1 MMKRI
6 WAICSFELK
15 KLLKKPQSYI
25 LMFGMPLLFTL
36 LFGGLIGE
44 SSTAKITIGFVDGDN
59 TTMSKSLHNS
69 LVDNNLF
76 TIKNMSQAEA
86 VQKVK
91 DKKLTGFLE
100 IPKGFQN
107 MMVADSQSKVNFK
120 HSADFT
126 STSMV
131 DQIVSNALSKI
142 SIETKA
148 STVWGN
154 YSHQSWDGMYK
165 ILDQQSAGSDAAIK
179 KVSVTKNTQRQ
190 EMGGNSARSAGFSI
204 MFVMIVMM
212 SVTGVLLEARKNGV
226 WSRLLS
232 TPTAKFEIMAGYFLS
247 FFLIGWIQFGVLMAA
262 SSLLFGVQWGNVAGI
277 VVLVSALLLCVVGLG
292 LFISGFVKTAEQQ
305 SALGSVIITA
315 TCMLG
320 GVYWPLDIVPTF
332 MQKIADFVP
341 QTWAMR
347 GFTELIAR
355 GGTVTDIIGPVCVL
369 LAFAVTFLVVGMTRI
384 RYE

>member
-6 WAICSFELK
+6 WAICTFELK
-15 KLLKKPQSYI
+15 KLLKKSQSYI

-36 LFGGLIGE
+36 LFGGLTGD

-59 TTMSKSLHNS
+59 TLMSKSFHNS
-69 LVDNNLF
+69 LGDNDLF
-76 TIKNMSQAEA
+76 TLKKMSHDEA
-86 VQKVK
+86 VQQIK
-91 DKKLTGFLE
+91 DKKLVGFLE
-100 IPKGFQN
+100 ISKGFQEKV
-107 MMVADSQSKVNFK
+107 VAESQPKVTFK

-131 DQIVSNALSKI
+131 NQIVLNALSKI
-142 SIETKA
+142 AIETKA
-148 STVWGN
+148 STVWSN

-165 ILDQQSAGSDAAIK
+165 KLDQQSAGTASAIQ
-179 KVSVTKNTQRQ
+179 KVSITKNTQKQ
-190 EMGGNSARSAGFSI
+190 EMGGMSARSAGFSI

-212 SVTGVLLEARKNGV
+212 SVTGVLLDARKTGV

-232 TPTAKFEIMAGYFLS
+232 TPTSRFEIMAGYFLS

-262 SSLLFGVQWGNVAGI
+262 SSLFFGVHWGNLAGI

-320 GVYWPLDIVPTF
+320 GVYWPLDIVPAF
-332 MQKIADFVP
+332 MQKMADFIP

-355 GGTVTDIIGPVCVL
+355 GGNVSDIIAPVCVL
-369 LAFAVTFLVVGMTRI
+369 LAFAATFLVVGMTRI

>member
-1 MMKRI
+1 MKRI

-15 KLLKKPQSYI
+15 RLFSKPQSYI

-36 LFGGLIGE
+36 LFGGLSGD
-44 SSTAKITIGFVDGDN
+44 SSAEKVKIGFVDMDHSM
-59 TTMSKSLHNS
+59 MSKSLHDS
-69 LVDNNLF
+69 LMNNNLF
-76 TIKNMSQAEA
+76 TLKEMGNNVA
-86 VQKVK
+86 VQQLK
-91 DKKLTGFLE
+91 DKKITGFLK
-100 IPKGFQN
+100 ISKGFQDGVLSEGSPRV
-107 MMVADSQSKVNFK
+107 MFK
-120 HSADFT
+120 HSPDFT

-142 SIETKA
+142 AIETKA
-148 STVWGN
+148 SAVWSS
-154 YSHQSWDGMYK
+154 YSHKSWDEMYSK
-165 ILDQQSAGSDAAIK
+165 LDQQASASAIK
-179 KVSVTKNTQRQ
+179 KISISKNAQQQ
-190 EMGGNSARSAGFSI
+190 EMGGISARSAGFSI
-204 MFVMIVMM
+204 MFVMIMMM
-212 SVTGVLLEARKNGV
+212 SVTGVLLEARKTGV

-232 TPTAKFEIMAGYFLS
+232 APASKFKIMAGYFLS

-262 SSLLFGVQWGNVAGI
+262 SALLFGVQWGNITGI
-277 VVLVSALLLCVVGLG
+277 LILVTALLLCVVGLG

-305 SALGSVIITA
+305 SAMGSVIITA

-332 MQKIADFVP
+332 MQKAADFVP

-355 GGTVTDIIGPVCVL
+355 GGTAVDIIGPVCVL
-369 LAFAVTFLVVGMTRI
+369 LAFAITFLAVGMARI

>member
-1 MMKRI
+1 MKRI

-15 KLLKKPQSYI
+15 RLLKKPQSYI

-36 LFGGLIGE
+36 LFGGLTGD
-44 SSTAKITIGFVDGDN
+44 SSSSKVTIGYVDGDK
-59 TTMSKSLHNS
+59 TLMSKSLLDS
-69 LVDNNLF
+69 LGGNDLF
-76 TIKNMSQAEA
+76 TLKEMSHDEA
-86 VQKVK
+86 VQQIK
-91 DKKLTGFLE
+91 DKKLVGFLQVS
-100 IPKGFQN
+100 KGFQDKV
-107 MMVADSQSKVNFK
+107 VADSQPKVIFK

-131 DQIVSNALSKI
+131 NQIVSNALSKI
-142 SIETKA
+142 AIETKA
-148 STVWGN
+148 STVWSS

-165 ILDQQSAGSDAAIK
+165 KLDQQSAVTTSAIQ
-179 KVSVTKNTQRQ
+179 KVSITKNTQKQ
-190 EMGGNSARSAGFSI
+190 EMGGMSARSAGFSI

-212 SVTGVLLEARKNGV
+212 SVTGVLLDARKTGV

-232 TPTAKFEIMAGYFLS
+232 TPASRFQIMAGYFLS

-262 SSLLFGVQWGNVAGI
+262 SSLLFGVQWGNLAGI

-320 GVYWPLDIVPTF
+320 GVYWPLDIVPAF
-332 MQKIADFVP
+332 MQKIADFIP

-355 GGTVTDIIGPVCVL
+355 GGNVADIIAPVCVL
-369 LAFAVTFLVVGMTRI
+369 LAFAATFLVVGMTRI

>member
-1 MMKRI
+1 MMKRN

-15 KLLKKPQSYI
+15 KLLKKKQSYI

-36 LFGGLIGE
+36 LFGGLTGG
-44 SSTAKITIGFVDGDN
+44 SSSAKIKVGFVNEDH
-59 TTMSKSLHNS
+59 TMMSKSFHDSLLDNS
-69 LVDNNLF
+69 LF
-76 TIKNMSQAEA
+76 TLKEMSHDEA
-86 VQKVK
+86 VQELK

-100 IPKGFQN
+100 VSKGFQQHL
-107 MMVADSQSKVNFK
+107 VAGDTPKVIFK
-120 HSADFT
+120 HSPDFT
-126 STSMV
+126 SSGMV
-131 DQIVSNALSKI
+131 DQIVSNSLSKI
-142 SIETKA
+142 AIETKA
-148 STVWGN
+148 STVWSS
-154 YSHQSWDGMYK
+154 YSHKSWDKMYSK
-165 ILDQQSAGSDAAIK
+165 LDQQNSNSASAIK
-179 KVSVTKNTQRQ
+179 KVSITKNKQKQ
-190 EMGGNSARSAGFSI
+190 ELGSMSASSAGFSI

-212 SVTGVLLEARKNGV
+212 SVTGVLLDARKTGV

-232 TPTAKFEIMAGYFLS
+232 TPTSRFEIMTGYFLS

-262 SSLLFGVQWGNVAGI
+262 STLLFGVQWGNFAGVA
-277 VVLVSALLLCVVGLG
+277 VLVSALLLCVVGLG

-305 SALGSVIITA
+305 SAMGSVIITA

-332 MQKIADFVP
+332 MQKIAEFIP

-355 GGTVTDIIGPVCVL
+355 GGTVSDIIAPVCVL
-369 LAFAVTFLVVGMTRI
+369 LAFGVTFLVVGMTRV